1 MDLAD
6 IFGDIFGDMFGGASR
21 QRNTNGPMKGA
32 NIKTTIRV
40 GFEEAIFGTQKEL
53 ELPLKDECDV
63 CKGTGS
69 QPGHQPEVCGKCG
82 GKGQIVT
89 TQQSLFGVVRNVQTC
104 PDCSGSGKI
113 IRYKCSNCAGTG
125 YVKSRKKIQIAI
137 PPGVDN
143 GTNIRIK
150 GKGEPGINGG
160 ERGDLTVTI
169 LVDRHPNFQRQE
181 YNLYSSEP
189 ITFTQAALGGT
200 IKINTIEGE
209 VDYTIPPGTQTD
221 TRIKLK
227 GKGVPNLKNPTQRG
241 DHYVTLVVQVPEK
254 LTEEQKKILNQYEQA
269 TLVETR
275 PATDSAGPFTFGDHK
290 RRKKKQ

>member
-1 MDLAD
+1 
-6 IFGDIFGDMFGGASR
+6 MFR
-21 QRNTNGPMKGA
+21 H
-32 NIKTTIRV
+32 V
-40 GFEEAIFGTQKEL
+40 L
-53 ELPLKDECDV
+53 
-63 CKGTGS
+63 
-69 QPGHQPEVCGKCG
+69 
-82 GKGQIVT
+82 IV
-89 TQQSLFGVVRNVQTC
+89 V
-104 PDCSGSGKI
+104 GSGKI

-189 ITFTQAALGGT
+189 ITFTQAALGGV

-290 RRKKKQ
+290 RRKKK